1 MNMRKL
7 LKWRKLLQQAVE
19 RAKAEQE
26 KLKVEAE
33 NRVKLAEYA
42 LKKKNYKQK
51 LMK

>member
-1 MNMRKL
+1 M
-7 LKWRKLLQQAVE
+7 E

-42 LKKKNYKQK
+42 LKLGTIDKNPLLTVENLKSK
-51 LMK
+51 NT